1 MEGPYTKVTGK
12 TTGVYAIR
20 PDSAGMKIVY
30 GREKVQ
36 NGYPDYLRDESN
48 TVGSDVE
55 ALFFPKTNENIAFVF
70 AEAQKKG
77 MKVTL
82 SGGRTGICAGAVPE
96 GGYLLSLEKMI
107 DFIAMRKGAGG
118 YELTVEAGV
127 RLSELAG
134 RLKQKDLGLDGRIYE
149 EFRAD
154 NKSYFYPPD
163 PTETTATIGGTVA
176 TNASGAKTFFYG
188 PTRNYIVGL
197 SVVLSS
203 GELLKIRRGE
213 LTAENGRFSVR
224 KEHGRPL
231 EIPCP
236 TYDTPKTKH
245 AAGFFSRDSMD
256 LIDLF
261 IGSEG
266 VLGVISS
273 ITIRL
278 IEEPLATCSVVAF
291 FKNEEEALDFVIK
304 AKEAEKMSLSLEYF
318 DGASLALLDKARANQ
333 GPVSEIP
340 ELPDSGAAIYFEFAY
355 SGDEDL
361 YSKLAGWASFIR
373 ECEGDPEKAWGAL
386 TKRDIQR
393 LKMFRHTL
401 PESVNKIIARNK
413 RNDARIH
420 KVGTDM
426 AVPDVYLREML
437 ACYRET
443 LSEAKIEHVI
453 FGHIG
458 NSHLHVNMIPEDY
471 EQLKQAK
478 RLYRVFSQ
486 KAVSLGGTVSAEHG
500 IGKLK
505 REYLRILFDE
515 EALEQMR
522 SIKRVLDP
530 SLIVNPGD
538 VV

>member
-1 MEGPYTKVTGK
+1 
-12 TTGVYAIR
+12 
-20 PDSAGMKIVY
+20 
-30 GREKVQ
+30 
-36 NGYPDYLRDESN
+36 
-48 TVGSDVE
+48 
-55 ALFFPKTNENIAFVF
+55 
-70 AEAQKKG
+70 
-77 MKVTL
+77 
-82 SGGRTGICAGAVPE
+82 
-96 GGYLLSLEKMI
+96 
-107 DFIAMRKGAGG
+107 
-118 YELTVEAGV
+118 
-127 RLSELAG
+127 
-134 RLKQKDLGLDGRIYE
+134 
-149 EFRAD
+149 
-154 NKSYFYPPD
+154 
-163 PTETTATIGGTVA
+163 
-176 TNASGAKTFFYG
+176 
-188 PTRNYIVGL
+188 
-197 SVVLSS
+197 
-203 GELLKIRRGE
+203 
-213 LTAENGRFSVR
+213 
-224 KEHGRPL
+224 
-231 EIPCP
+231 
-236 TYDTPKTKH
+236 
-245 AAGFFSRDSMD
+245 
-256 LIDLF
+256 
-261 IGSEG
+261 
-266 VLGVISS
+266 
-273 ITIRL
+273 
-278 IEEPLATCSVVAF
+278 
-291 FKNEEEALDFVIK
+291 VIK

-361 YSKLAGWASFIR
+361 DSKLAGWASCIK

-486 KAVSLGGTVSAEHG
+486 KAVSLGGTISAEHG